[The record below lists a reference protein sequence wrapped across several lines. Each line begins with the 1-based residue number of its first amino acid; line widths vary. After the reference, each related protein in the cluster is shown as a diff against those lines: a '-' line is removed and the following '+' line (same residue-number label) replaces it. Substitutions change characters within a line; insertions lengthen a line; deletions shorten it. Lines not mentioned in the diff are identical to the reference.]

1 MTTCAA
7 ADFTKVGGVTRTCWL
22 DEGAI
27 TVGTGYGLGGGS
39 GPVRTFA
46 AEITQG
52 MVVVVSVD
60 VANTWANTN
69 GNILVTRIANS
80 DDLVWGVVVSE
91 PSEGDMENRPA
102 ISGDADTIAK
112 RLAGKFLRAA
122 TVWFPNVTAM
132 TKATLVTANAGNV
145 TPGTLEILKLD
156 VSQCIAGAG
165 IFVNDL
171 ANSGSK
177 TICSMHYQAKASGV
191 TVPIMLAML
200 GGTTAAQT

>member
-1 MTTCAA
+1 MTTYAA

-39 GPVRTFA
+39 GPIRTFA
-46 AEITQG
+46 AEITLG

-60 VANTWANTN
+60 VANTWANTD
-69 GNILVTRIANS
+69 GNVLVTRIANA
-80 DDLVWGVVVSE
+80 DNLVWGVVISE
-91 PSEGDMENRPA
+91 PSEGDMENKP
-102 ISGDADTIAK
+102 ADTAAANTLAK

-145 TPGTLEILKLD
+145 TPGTLEILALD
-156 VSQCIAGAG
+156 VSRCIASAG

-171 ANSGSK
+171 ASSGSGN
-177 TICSMHYQAKASGV
+177 ICSMHYQAQASGV

-200 GGTTAAQT
+200 GGTTLAQT